1 MYIKKYI
8 QFFGILSALLFT
20 TACGGEDIP
29 SGGEGGGTG
38 DGGSS
43 TPVRTITTHI
53 NEFQVEG
60 ENSSLPGEGEIKELQ
75 ACLFEDGAMTE
86 IYTQFT
92 QKDGQYMFQTDKQT
106 GHLYILA
113 NIADQ
118 INVQELKA
126 QGITEDEWQQITFAH
141 AEDYIHAP
149 EFFSGMIDLGQ
160 TAENALHLHLERGI
174 ARFDLSIRTT
184 SSIKVKKVVL
194 KNMTHHTFLFPQN
207 PVTIPTDAGVKDRSI
222 EFPQWLETNTQGIAY
237 VYEQSG
243 EDLKASMEIVKNGKE
258 TTLESTLPSTLK
270 RNVVYTLEITT
281 DSATGE
287 AKLNIVEWE
296 NGGDH
301 TLSSGMGNLKVDTQ
315 TSILPENVVIN
326 EEKTQVTLPHT
337 ATEMTLAIDCDDE
350 LELIPGNMPIK
361 IESLGGTRPETI
373 GKNLFRI
380 QKEQWRPGVAG
391 QELKLRFHRKGLLH
405 NYEEDALTL
414 VLSENPIKLEGLIHF
429 HDGYEFDFGRYIDNE
444 LGLITLPESKKLTV
458 EYESGEGHWI
468 KLEEQD
474 ETPNSFRIIGGWK
487 PNDPTANGR
496 KQKAT
501 LVICNTDG
509 TDREEYTVV
518 RRNWGLPVT
527 YLNGVWWCKYNAM
540 GNSKNFSD
548 QILSSNDPAAKA
560 GKTLFDYLRDCTPE
574 EFFKLWKWQYQ
585 GKTTQGME
593 VIDDGGVAKL
603 KGYGPSSAHI
613 NRLDATA
620 MAPDGYELPS
630 MENFERVLNSTS
642 GTIWLMWDGSHT
654 TAWNGGS
661 NIQRRQRR
669 RNDVT
674 VGSVALSDLIYIQMY
689 NNAEQQYEPLVWYGP
704 GAQWDDSGIK
714 HGHYNAMLW
723 ATHSPSNGQGWFYN
737 GTMAGLYPNKNGA
750 GSNDT
755 RLLRFK
761 KSDVEY
767 IYE

>member
-1 MYIKKYI
+1 
-8 QFFGILSALLFT
+8 
-20 TACGGEDIP
+20 
-29 SGGEGGGTG
+29 
-38 DGGSS
+38 
-43 TPVRTITTHI
+43 
-53 NEFQVEG
+53 
-60 ENSSLPGEGEIKELQ
+60 
-75 ACLFEDGAMTE
+75 
-86 IYTQFT
+86 
-92 QKDGQYMFQTDKQT
+92 
-106 GHLYILA
+106 
-113 NIADQ
+113 
-118 INVQELKA
+118 
-126 QGITEDEWQQITFAH
+126 
-141 AEDYIHAP
+141 
-149 EFFSGMIDLGQ
+149 
-160 TAENALHLHLERGI
+160 
-174 ARFDLSIRTT
+174 
-184 SSIKVKKVVL
+184 
-194 KNMTHHTFLFPQN
+194 
-207 PVTIPTDAGVKDRSI
+207 
-222 EFPQWLETNTQGIAY
+222 
-237 VYEQSG
+237 
-243 EDLKASMEIVKNGKE
+243 
-258 TTLESTLPSTLK
+258 
-270 RNVVYTLEITT
+270 
-281 DSATGE
+281 
-287 AKLNIVEWE
+287 
-296 NGGDH
+296 
-301 TLSSGMGNLKVDTQ
+301 
-315 TSILPENVVIN
+315 
-326 EEKTQVTLPHT
+326 
-337 ATEMTLAIDCDDE
+337 MTLAIDCDDE
-350 LELIPGNMPIK
+350 LVLIPEDMPIK
-361 IESLGGTRPETI
+361 IESLGNTRPETI

-414 VLSENPIKLEGLIHF
+414 VLSENPIKLEGFIQF

-458 EYESGEGHWI
+458 EYENGEGHWI
-468 KLEEQD
+468 KLEERT

-540 GNSKNFSD
+540 GDSKNFSD

-560 GKTLFDYLRDCTPE
+560 GKSLFDYLRDCTPE

-603 KGYGPSSAHI
+603 KGYGPSSEHI
-613 NRLDATA
+613 NKLDATA

-630 MENFERVLNSTS
+630 MENFERILNSTN

-654 TAWNGGS
+654 TSWNGGS

-674 VGSVALSDLIYIQMY
+674 VGTVALSDLIYIQMY
-689 NNAEQQYEPLVWYGP
+689 NNAEQQYEPLVWYGS
-704 GAQWDDSGIK
+704 GAQWDANGIK

-723 ATHSPSNGQGWFYN
+723 ATHSPGNGQGWYFA
-737 GTMAGLYPNKNGA
+737 GSMAGLYPNKNGA
-750 GSNDT
+750 GPNDT
-755 RLLRFK
+755 RILRFK

>member
-1 MYIKKYI
+1 
-8 QFFGILSALLFT
+8 
-20 TACGGEDIP
+20 
-29 SGGEGGGTG
+29 
-38 DGGSS
+38 
-43 TPVRTITTHI
+43 
-53 NEFQVEG
+53 
-60 ENSSLPGEGEIKELQ
+60 
-75 ACLFEDGAMTE
+75 
-86 IYTQFT
+86 
-92 QKDGQYMFQTDKQT
+92 
-106 GHLYILA
+106 
-113 NIADQ
+113 
-118 INVQELKA
+118 
-126 QGITEDEWQQITFAH
+126 
-141 AEDYIHAP
+141 
-149 EFFSGMIDLGQ
+149 
-160 TAENALHLHLERGI
+160 
-174 ARFDLSIRTT
+174 
-184 SSIKVKKVVL
+184 
-194 KNMTHHTFLFPQN
+194 
-207 PVTIPTDAGVKDRSI
+207 
-222 EFPQWLETNTQGIAY
+222 
-237 VYEQSG
+237 
-243 EDLKASMEIVKNGKE
+243 
-258 TTLESTLPSTLK
+258 
-270 RNVVYTLEITT
+270 
-281 DSATGE
+281 
-287 AKLNIVEWE
+287 
-296 NGGDH
+296 
-301 TLSSGMGNLKVDTQ
+301 
-315 TSILPENVVIN
+315 
-326 EEKTQVTLPHT
+326 
-337 ATEMTLAIDCDDE
+337 
-350 LELIPGNMPIK
+350 MPIK

-518 RRNWGLPVT
+518 RRNWGLLLPTSTVYGGANT
-527 YLNGVWWCKYNAM
+527 MPWEIQRISATRYFLLTTRLPRQERRFLITCATVLLK
-540 GNSKNFSD
+540 S
-548 QILSSNDPAAKA
+548 SSNY
-560 GKTLFDYLRDCTPE
+560 GSGSIR
-574 EFFKLWKWQYQ
+574 
-585 GKTTQGME
+585 KTTQGME